1 MIRFHVVTP
10 VTTLSPGRAGLND
23 KCHCPDGFRCVD
35 SRHGVE
41 LRGMKRGR
49 QETVRKPGAT
59 VARMT
64 VRPLLMLTCAMAAY
78 WAFGEANAVW
88 VAGTLLATS
97 AGCLSEWL
105 LPSPVVLLPQG
116 LLALATLIVPQWMF
130 LLPAIAFDTG
140 LVVNL
145 DDPRPDSSTCR
156 TPSRPERGGL
166 SGRNQC
172 PTLAWLAVESFWI
185 IPASANL
192 IRLDGTWQRYATLGL
207 TTAIFARLVGFIC
220 ASLSGTEQRLLDLGD
235 LQRYTIRRMHSRIA
249 DLDKERAQTARTVQL
264 TERTRIA
271 REMHDNVGH
280 QLTRAIMQTKADQV
294 LAQSRGDQ
302 DSARA
307 FGELGDTLDQ
317 AMTTIRRSVHDLE
330 DRGTDF
336 NARIEEASRSLDTGQ
351 STAIQVH
358 LQNDIEEAPAPVAR
372 CFATII
378 REALSNTAR
387 HSHAQSVS
395 IILKDLPMVW
405 QLVVQD
411 DGAHHPVPAD
421 GQSGMGRP
429 ASYPGQTSQERDSGE
444 QAWRGMGLADMEARA
459 HSLGGSTLSGPNRD
473 GWRVFVSL
481 PKNLPLSA

>member
-1 MIRFHVVTP
+1 MTP
-10 VTTLSPGRAGLND
+10 VMTLSPKRAGTND
-23 KCHCPDGFRCVD
+23 ECHCPAGSRCVD
-35 SRHGVE
+35 SHDGVE

-49 QETVRKPGAT
+49 QETARKQGAT

-64 VRPLLMLTCAMAAY
+64 VRPLLMLACAVAAY
-78 WAFGEANAVW
+78 WAFGGANAIW
-88 VAGTLLATS
+88 AAGILLAIS

-105 LPSPVVLLPQG
+105 LPSPEVLLPQG
-116 LLALATLIVPQWMF
+116 LLALATAVVPQWMF
-130 LLPAIAFDTG
+130 LLPAIAFDVG
-140 LVVNL
+140 LVINL
-145 DDPRPDSSTCR
+145 DAS
-156 TPSRPERGGL
+156 PSCSLAARIPGHPERGGL
-166 SGRNQC
+166 SDRDQG
-172 PTLAWLAVESFWI
+172 PALAWMVAELIWI
-185 IPASANL
+185 IPALVDL
-192 IRLDGTWQRYATLGL
+192 IRLDGTWQRYAALGM
-207 TTAIFARLVGFIC
+207 TATIFARLVGFIC
-220 ASLSGTEQRLLDLGD
+220 ASLISAEQQLLNLGD
-235 LQRYTIRRMHSRIA
+235 LQRYTVRRMHSRIA
-249 DLDKERAQTARTVQL
+249 DMDEERSQTARTVQL

-271 REMHDNVGH
+271 REIHDNVGH
-280 QLTRAIMQTKADQV
+280 QLTRAIMQAKANQV

-307 FGELGDTLDQ
+307 FDELGDTLNQ

-351 STAIQVH
+351 STAIHVH

-395 IILKDLPMVW
+395 IVLKDLPMVW

-411 DGAHHPVPAD
+411 DGAHHQIFTDV
-421 GQSGMGRP
+421 QSGMGRP
-429 ASYPGQTSQERDSGE
+429 ASGPGRISPERDSGE

-459 HSLGGSTLSGPNRD
+459 HSLGGSTLSGPNQD

-481 PKNLPLSA
+481 PKNPSLPA